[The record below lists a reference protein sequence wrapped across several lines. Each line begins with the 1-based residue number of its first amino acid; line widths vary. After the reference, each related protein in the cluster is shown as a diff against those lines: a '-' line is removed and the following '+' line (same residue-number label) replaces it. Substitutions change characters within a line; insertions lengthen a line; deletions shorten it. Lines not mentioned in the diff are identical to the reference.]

1 MISEY
6 NAIIDRDPAATKIEA
21 LLMPG
26 LHALIVHKH
35 ITHPLYLSRMRFT
48 ARLVSQIMRGIT
60 GIEIHPWVQ
69 IGEGMMIDHGM
80 WVVIWETTI
89 IGDNVTIFH
98 GVTLG
103 GTGKEKGK
111 RHPTLWDNVIIGAGA
126 TLLGP
131 ISIGNNVN
139 IWVMT
144 LISGKNVPSNTTVVW
159 NPPIVIEDNRI
170 KTRRK
175 L

>member
-6 NAIIDRDPAATKIEA
+6 KAILDRDPAATKMEA
-21 LLMPG
+21 LLMPW
-26 LHALIVHKH
+26 LHALVVHRH

-60 GIEIHPWVQ
+60 GIEIHPWAQ

-80 WVVIWETTI
+80 WVVIGETTV

-111 RHPTLWDNVIIGAGA
+111 RHPTLWDNVTIGAGA
-126 TLLGP
+126 TLLGS
-131 ISIGNNVN
+131 ISVGNNVN
-139 IWVMT
+139 IWAMT
-144 LISGKNVPSNTTVVW
+144 LVSGKNVPSDITVVW
-159 NPPIVIEDNRI
+159 NPPIVIEENGI